1 MLLPVFIEGLLLM
14 GGVDCPFCLVSVYKA
29 ALIKCWKF
37 CGVIVR
43 LLLESH
49 PRRGILGRVIS

>member
-1 MLLPVFIEGLLLM
+1 M